1 MIKYQNVVFQASNTD
16 SDAAPWVSGN
26 EVPCAL
32 IMPGTFTATSI
43 SFLSS
48 VDGVTYSPLY
58 DVGGGSLYSVT
69 VGTSRQVPLKA
80 EVMRGVK
87 NLKLRIGASE
97 GAIRTIVLVRNEV

>member
-1 MIKYQNVVFQASNTD
+1 MIRYQDVRFQASNTD

-32 IMPGTFTATSI
+32 IMPANFTATSI

-87 NLKLRIGASE
+87 YLKLRIGASE
-97 GAIRTIVLVRNEV
+97 GAIRNIVLVRNEV